1 MAIWY
6 PSNRKTNK
14 THTLTERRLQSKPL
28 SVDMS
33 EDWLALLPNSQSED
47 GCLVQSKHLSSE
59 AHIIL
64 STLENCISKIETAAA
79 LPALL
84 HLNSKSE
91 IVDKD
96 LSKALEKH
104 RILVERLE
112 KLESLKQESVE
123 EQIRDARIG
132 GEKERAQLGNDL
144 KNSVRDILRYC
155 RAHSDG
161 IIGLR
166 AELDIKIEE
175 KEYKLIKGLKVLHSQ
190 MVEKFLISPDEELQ
204 LITKQKEFSSSAK
217 DLEKNIS
224 LEEEEVAK
232 AIQQVDAEISQKE
245 NTIKHLESLLQ
256 ACSPQEGDVS
266 DDNMSPFE
274 DKQVQAHIQVSKLKQ
289 DRLQQEIDQLKIQ
302 LKNVV
307 LENRQTERLLQEK
320 NEKMQGKIDSLIQKF
335 DNEIGEIQAKL
346 EVNENAYEM
355 EDNER
360 KKFEKPFATL
370 EMEYNQIQERRRL
383 AEEKRQ
389 EEIRELE
396 LKTKAAILI
405 QAWWRGYSV
414 RKALKNKAK
423 SKKAKS
429 DKGKGKGKK
438 TK

>member
-1 MAIWY
+1 MFSIHHD
-6 PSNRKTNK
+6 SSRLNK
-14 THTLTERRLQSKPL
+14 TRLLFFFSQSKPL

-33 EDWLALLPNSQSED
+33 EDWFALVPNSQSED

-79 LPALL
+79 LPTLL

-104 RILVERLE
+104 RIVVERLE
-112 KLESLKQESVE
+112 KLKSLKQESVE
-123 EQIRDARIG
+123 EQIRDDRIG

-175 KEYKLIKGLKVLHSQ
+175 KEYKLIKGLKVLHSH

-307 LENRQTERLLQEK
+307 LENRQAERLLQEVR
-320 NEKMQGKIDSLIQKF
+320 L
-335 DNEIGEIQAKL
+335 AKL

-423 SKKAKS
+423 SKKAKR

>member
-1 MAIWY
+1 MMAFWY

-14 THTLTERRLQSKPL
+14 THTLTEGRLQSKPL
-28 SVDMS
+28 IVDMS

-59 AHIIL
+59 AQNIL
-64 STLENCISKIETAAA
+64 SILENCISKIETTAA

-104 RILVERLE
+104 WILVERLE

-166 AELDIKIEE
+166 AELDIKIEGN
-175 KEYKLIKGLKVLHSQ
+175 EYKLIKGLKVLHSH

-307 LENRQTERLLQEK
+307 LENRQAERLLQE
-320 NEKMQGKIDSLIQKF
+320 
-335 DNEIGEIQAKL
+335 AKL

-360 KKFEKPFATL
+360 KKFEKPFSTL

-423 SKKAKS
+423 SKKAKR

>member
-1 MAIWY
+1 
-6 PSNRKTNK
+6 
-14 THTLTERRLQSKPL
+14 
-28 SVDMS
+28 MS

-59 AHIIL
+59 AQNIL
-64 STLENCISKIETAAA
+64 SILENCISKIETTAA

-104 RILVERLE
+104 WILVERLE

-166 AELDIKIEE
+166 AELDIKIEGN
-175 KEYKLIKGLKVLHSQ
+175 EYKLIKGLKVLHSH

-232 AIQQVDAEISQKE
+232 AIQQVDAEVRK

-307 LENRQTERLLQEK
+307 LENRQAERLLQEVR
-320 NEKMQGKIDSLIQKF
+320 L
-335 DNEIGEIQAKL
+335 AKL

-360 KKFEKPFATL
+360 KKFEKPFSTL

-423 SKKAKS
+423 SKKAKR

>member
-1 MAIWY
+1 
-6 PSNRKTNK
+6 
-14 THTLTERRLQSKPL
+14 
-28 SVDMS
+28 MS
-33 EDWLALLPNSQSED
+33 EDWFALLPNSQSED

-112 KLESLKQESVE
+112 KLKSLKQESVE
-123 EQIRDARIG
+123 EQIRDDRIG

-175 KEYKLIKGLKVLHSQ
+175 KEYKLIKGLKVLHSH

-232 AIQQVDAEISQKE
+232 AIEQVDAEVRCQGFFIS
-245 NTIKHLESLLQ
+245 
-256 ACSPQEGDVS
+256 
-266 DDNMSPFE
+266 
-274 DKQVQAHIQVSKLKQ
+274 
-289 DRLQQEIDQLKIQ
+289 R
-302 LKNVV
+302 
-307 LENRQTERLLQEK
+307 
-320 NEKMQGKIDSLIQKF
+320 
-335 DNEIGEIQAKL
+335 
-346 EVNENAYEM
+346 
-355 EDNER
+355 
-360 KKFEKPFATL
+360 
-370 EMEYNQIQERRRL
+370 
-383 AEEKRQ
+383 
-389 EEIRELE
+389 
-396 LKTKAAILI
+396 
-405 QAWWRGYSV
+405 
-414 RKALKNKAK
+414 
-423 SKKAKS
+423 
-429 DKGKGKGKK
+429 
-438 TK
+438 